1 MKTLKFEIQTILSEP
16 LTGNPEL
23 VQEERI
29 KRLQEAVLKL
39 AEHIDWANK
48 NFETDFKKASDN

>member
-39 AEHIDWANK
+39 AEHIDIQY
-48 NFETDFKKASDN
+48 ESKKP